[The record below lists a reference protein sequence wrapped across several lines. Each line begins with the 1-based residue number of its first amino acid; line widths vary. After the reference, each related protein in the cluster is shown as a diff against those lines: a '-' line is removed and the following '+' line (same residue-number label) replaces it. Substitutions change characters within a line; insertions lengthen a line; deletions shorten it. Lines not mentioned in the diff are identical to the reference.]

1 MFILFLEVKK
11 KTRST
16 KRLVKTTEETLSV
29 GMYIIV
35 INIFLN
41 YYLRHNN

>member
-1 MFILFLEVKK
+1 MFVFFSEVKK

-16 KRLVKTTEETLSV
+16 KNLVKTSEETLSI

-35 INIFLN
+35 ITFQ
-41 YYLRHNN
+41 YY

>member
-1 MFILFLEVKK
+1 MFVLFLEVKK

-16 KRLVKTTEETLSV
+16 KKLVKTSEENLSI

-35 INIFLN
+35 IQFQ
-41 YYLRHNN
+41 YY